1 MRPKRSTAFYIEAL
15 VLVVFFLAMLAV
27 LVQMFAAARQVSRQ
41 AAQRNDAVCAAR
53 SLSECFSA
61 ADSAEEFC
69 RLAGL
74 EEPSGSLAVDSQGQP
89 APDGAYTA
97 RLAYTPGRL
106 ASLEIE
112 IENDR
117 GEILYSLTTEKYQ
130 D

>member
-61 ADSAEEFC
+61 EEFC

-74 EEPSGSLAVDSQGQP
+74 EEPSGSLTVDSQGQP

-117 GEILYSLTTEKYQ
+117 GEILYSLTTEKYM